1 MIGARF
7 LNEEPEVLPSLV
19 EDGVV
24 LHVVEGVL
32 KAVNE
37 TKKKRERERECERE
51 REIHR
56 EGES

>member
-37 TKKKRERERECERE
+37 TKKKRERERV
-51 REIHR
+51 
-56 EGES
+56 